1 MAFAGGGIM
10 GERVAETA
18 PMTSTHSCSHPTC
31 PFPFLESTRAL
42 SAGERQKLD
51 SSGGR
56 KTIIIQGTHN
66 GKLDGKDG
74 T

>member
-1 MAFAGGGIM
+1 M

-18 PMTSTHSCSHPTC
+18 PMTSTYSCSHPTC
-31 PFPFLESTRAL
+31 PFPFSESTRAL
-42 SAGERQKLD
+42 SAGKRQKLD

-56 KTIIIQGTHN
+56 KTIAIQGTRN
-66 GKLDGKDG
+66 GKLDGKDS